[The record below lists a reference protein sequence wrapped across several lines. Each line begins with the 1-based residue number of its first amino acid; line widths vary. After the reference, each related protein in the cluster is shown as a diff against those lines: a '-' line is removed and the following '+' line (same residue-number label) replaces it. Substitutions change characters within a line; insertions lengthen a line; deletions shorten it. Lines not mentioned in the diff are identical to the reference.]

1 MAYYSEDLI
10 DEVISQ
16 NDIVD
21 VVSEYVTLKK
31 SGRNFVGLCPFHREK
46 TPSFCVS
53 LDKQIFKCFGCSE
66 GGNVISFIMKIENLD
81 FWESVEFLA
90 ERASIDLTRYEQS
103 AIMPSKT
110 KDIKNLKETMFNINR
125 EVGIYYHENLV
136 DLLNEDNNLVKEYV
150 KKRRFDTKT
159 LTRFGI
165 GFANGKIPLFDYLQ
179 KKGYTREEILKAGI
193 LVQNDK
199 GRIYDRYYSR
209 LIFPIFDIRDRIVA
223 FGGRVLDKSLPKYV
237 NSPENEIYHK
247 GKTLYLMNFAKR
259 KKQDRI
265 IIVEGYMDA
274 IALQKSGFDNAVA
287 SLGTALTDDQA
298 RLLKKYT
305 DNVIICYD
313 QDAAG
318 QNATLR
324 GLDIL
329 NKRGLNVKVLKL
341 DKPDVK
347 DPDEYINKYGKE
359 RFKNCIDNS
368 ISLVEFKVAMLE
380 KNLDQNNLDS
390 KIWFLTKTAE
400 VLASIDNDIER
411 EIYLNK
417 ISEKYNI
424 GTGPIIKEIE
434 KHKHQKQEVVA
445 LDMQAL
451 TRKIHLTTS
460 LRKKQEQ
467 YIIALLLSHDKK
479 IQEKIFSELDA
490 QDIEDEDVRDLYK
503 FILDLKKDYDI
514 NKIDILSKLKDERL
528 IKELTEIIYINTQ
541 NADNEKLLN
550 DVLISKHKEKLFLRR
565 DEILKRLN
573 DNISKDEKDILKLE
587 LNQIIIEISKLKTK
601 K

>member
-81 FWESVEFLA
+81 FWESVELLA

-103 AIMPSKT
+103 SKMPSNT
-110 KDIKNLKETMFNINR
+110 KEIKNLKETMFSINR
-125 EVGIYYHENLV
+125 DVGIYYHDNLV
-136 DLLNEDNNLVKEYV
+136 DILNEDNNLVKEYV
-150 KKRRFDTKT
+150 KKRHFDNKT

-179 KKGYTREEILKAGI
+179 KKGYTKEEILKAGI
-193 LVQNDK
+193 LVENDK

-259 KKQDRI
+259 NRQERI

-380 KNLDQNNLDS
+380 KNLDQNNIDS

-411 EIYLNK
+411 EIYINK

-434 KHKHQKQEVVA
+434 KNKHQKQEVVA

-479 IQEKIFSELDA
+479 IQEKIFSELDV
-490 QDIEDEDVRDLYK
+490 QDIEDQDVRDLYK

-587 LNQIIIEISKLKTK
+587 LNQIIIEISKLKSK